1 MNSKVIIGLLCLA
14 LLLTV
19 MLKDCT
25 GVPEFQPVNADSI
38 AVHHQH
44 TLDSMA
50 VVQIGIERE
59 LQIAKEVIRSDSQA
73 IAKANAIL
81 TASTKKVRALLIAN
95 SELKAANDTL
105 GMLDNCSQLVEEN
118 YMLLT
123 KVDSLINLI
132 PQYQQSIDDLVMMYE
147 QGLEAAN
154 NKAIELTRYND
165 ALRGALEKCNT
176 RGIQLSQQ
184 SKKALRKAQRGG
196 FFTGVG
202 AGAILTIIFGHLK

>member
-1 MNSKVIIGLLCLA
+1 MTSKLIIGLLCLA
-14 LLLTV
+14 LLLTL

-25 GVPEFQPVNADSI
+25 GVPEFEPVNADSI
-38 AVHHQH
+38 AIQYQQAI
-44 TLDSMA
+44 DSMS

-73 IAKANAIL
+73 IAKANATL
-81 TASTKKVRALLIAN
+81 SASTKKVRALLIAN

-105 GMLDNCSQLVEEN
+105 GMLSNCDQLVEEN
-118 YMLLT
+118 YALLT
-123 KVDSLINLI
+123 RVDSLVNLI
-132 PQYQQSIDDLVMMYE
+132 PQYQQSIDDLVLMYE

-154 NKAIELTRYND
+154 NKALELTRYND
-165 ALRGALEKCNT
+165 ALRGALEECNT
-176 RGIQLSQQ
+176 RGIQLSSQ